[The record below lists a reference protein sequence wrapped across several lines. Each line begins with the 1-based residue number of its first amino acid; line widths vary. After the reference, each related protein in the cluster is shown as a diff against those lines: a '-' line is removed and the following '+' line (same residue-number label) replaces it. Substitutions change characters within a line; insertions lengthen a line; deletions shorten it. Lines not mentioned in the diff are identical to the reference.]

1 MKKIY
6 ALLLLTTVTF
16 SLYAGFCSTL
26 FFSEYMKGSSNNKA
40 LEIYNPTGSAV
51 NLNGYRV
58 LLFPNGNT
66 NPSVNFILSGT
77 IPANG
82 VYVIMNSQADSLLKL
97 LADTLSGVTAFTGN
111 DAVALIH
118 GVDTID
124 IIGQVGVNPGTGWAV
139 DTFATGTS
147 NHTLIR
153 KPNVALGTSDWL
165 LSTSQW
171 IVLPLDSNQLGSHTG
186 PTNQTLC
193 NTTAYDTLVSFSP
206 VSAAFS
212 GLNGSVNMDLALNSI
227 HANAL
232 TIDVELL
239 SGNASWINN
248 YSTQSISFS
257 ANTVF
262 KSIALTITNDT
273 TGQQTH
279 VLTFRLTNAGVGLK
293 IGADSIFTLTLT
305 PFAAVDTC
313 GSLFFSEYVEG
324 SSSNKALEI
333 YNPTNTAIDMN
344 GYKVQVYANG
354 SSAAGNTFNLSG
366 ILPVGGT
373 YVIVNPQADSVNLKP
388 LADTITGS
396 PTAFNGND
404 AVALVNGTDTIDVIG
419 IIGNDPGA
427 SIGWT
432 VGSGTTKDHTL
443 VRNST
448 VKSGTKSWAVSATQ
462 WNVFGIDTFY
472 LGAHTGPTNI
482 TPCVI
487 YSGINH
493 VETNNVARV
502 YPNPNN
508 GKFVIELNTVANV
521 EMNLYDMTGRVVYS
535 TKQNST
541 NIINMDV
548 NNLNSGIYIAEI
560 KADNKV
566 SRSRISIQY

>member
-16 SLYAGFCSTL
+16 SLYAGFCANL
-26 FFSEYMKGSSNNKA
+26 FFSEYMKGSGNNKA
-40 LEIYNPTGSAV
+40 LEIYNPTSNAI
-51 NLNGYRV
+51 NMNGYRV
-58 LLFPNGNT
+58 LLFANGNT
-66 NPSVNFILSGT
+66 NPSVNFILSGS
-77 IPANG
+77 IAAGGN
-82 VYVIMNSQADSLLKL
+82 YVIMNSQADSTLKL

-111 DAVALIH
+111 DAVVLIH

-124 IIGQVGVNPGTGWAV
+124 LIGQVGVNPGTGWAV
-139 DTFATGTS
+139 DTFTTGTA

-153 KPNVALGTSDWL
+153 KSNVFLGSSNWSL
-165 LSTSQW
+165 NSSTW
-171 IVLPLDSNQLGSHTG
+171 NVLPLDSNQLGSHTG
-186 PTNQTLC
+186 PTGQSLC
-193 NTTAYDTLVSFSP
+193 GTTAYDTLVTFSP
-206 VSAAFS
+206 VSASFS
-212 GLNGSVNMDLALNSI
+212 GLNGAVNMDLALNSI

-232 TIDVELL
+232 TVDVELL
-239 SGNASWINN
+239 SGNATFVNN

-257 ANTVF
+257 PNTLF
-262 KSIALTITNDT
+262 KTIPLTITNDT
-273 TGQQTH
+273 TGQLTH
-279 VLTFRLTNAGVGLK
+279 VIKFRLTNAGLGLK

-324 SSSNKALEI
+324 SSNNKALEI
-333 YNPTNTAIDMN
+333 YNPTNVAIN
-344 GYKVQVYANG
+344 LSGYKVQVFANG
-354 SSAAGNTFNLSG
+354 QTTGNSFNLTG

-373 YVIVNPQADSVNLKP
+373 YVIVNPQADSVTLKP
-388 LADTITGS
+388 LADTISNNATGFS
-396 PTAFNGND
+396 GND
-404 AVALVNGTDTIDVIG
+404 AVALINGTDTIDVIG
-419 IIGNDPGA
+419 IVGNDPGA
-427 SIGWT
+427 SVGWT
-432 VGSGTTKDHTL
+432 VGNGSTKDHTL

-462 WNVFGIDTFY
+462 WNVLGVDTFF
-472 LGAHTGPTNI
+472 LGTHTGPSNI

-487 YSGINH
+487 YSGINS
-493 VETNNVARV
+493 VETNNVARI

-508 GKFVIELNTVANV
+508 GKFVIELTSAIEV

-541 NIINMDV
+541 NIINVDL

-566 SRSRISIQY
+566 SRSRISVQY

>member
-6 ALLLLTTVTF
+6 ASLLLTIVTF

-40 LEIYNPTGSAV
+40 LEIYNPTNTAV

-66 NPSVNFILSGT
+66 NPSVNFILNGT
-77 IPANG
+77 IAAGG

-97 LADTLSGVTAFTGN
+97 LADTLSGVTSFTGN
-111 DAVALIH
+111 DAIALIH
-118 GVDTID
+118 GIDTID
-124 IIGQVGVNPGTGWAV
+124 VIGQVGVNPGTGWVV
-139 DTFATGTS
+139 DTFSTGTS

-153 KPNVALGTSDWL
+153 KQGVFIGTNNWS

-171 IVLPLDSNQLGSHTG
+171 LVLPLDSNQLGSHTG
-186 PTNQTLC
+186 PTNGSLC
-193 NTTAYDTLVSFSP
+193 GSTAYDTLVTFSP
-206 VSAAFS
+206 ISAVFS
-212 GLNGSVNMDLALNSI
+212 GLNGSANLDLALNSI
-227 HANAL
+227 HANVL

-248 YSTQSISFS
+248 YSTQSVSFS

-262 KSIALTITNDT
+262 KSVPITITNDT

-293 IGADSIFTLTLT
+293 IGTDSIFTLTLT
-305 PFAAVDTC
+305 PFAAIDTC

-324 SSSNKALEI
+324 SSNNKALEI
-333 YNPTNTAIDMN
+333 YNPTSNAVDLS
-344 GYKVQVYANG
+344 GYKVQVFANG
-354 SSAAGNTFNLSG
+354 QTTGNSFNLDG
-366 ILPVGGT
+366 VLPVGGT
-373 YVIVNPQADSVNLKP
+373 YVIANPQADTVNLKP
-388 LADTITGS
+388 LADTLSNNATG
-396 PTAFNGND
+396 FNGND
-404 AVALVNGTDTIDVIG
+404 AVALINGTDTIDVIG
-419 IIGNDPGA
+419 VIGVDPGA
-427 SIGWT
+427 TGWV
-432 VGSGTTKDHTL
+432 VGTGTTANHTL

-448 VKSGTKSWAVSATQ
+448 VKSGTKFWAVSTTQ
-462 WNVFGIDTFY
+462 WNVAGVDTFF
-472 LGAHTGPTNI
+472 LGTHTGPSNI

-487 YSGINH
+487 YSGINS

-508 GKFVIELNTVANV
+508 GKFVIELTSATEV
-521 EMNLYDMTGRVVYS
+521 ELNLYDMTGRVVYS

-548 NNLNSGIYIAEI
+548 DNFNSGIYIAEV

-566 SRSRISIQY
+566 SRNRISIQY